1 MWMWIY
7 SGQWSLE
14 HGENRNRNTCPAK
27 KIEEDEGALY
37 TRSDAPTKLTI
48 PINYIKYKLAVFC
61 VWFVF
66 VFVFDGHFSFLT
78 KTISSKHRNNRP
90 PA

>member
-1 MWMWIY
+1 MEPGAWREPQPKPKHMP
-7 SGQWSLE
+7 
-14 HGENRNRNTCPAK
+14 RK